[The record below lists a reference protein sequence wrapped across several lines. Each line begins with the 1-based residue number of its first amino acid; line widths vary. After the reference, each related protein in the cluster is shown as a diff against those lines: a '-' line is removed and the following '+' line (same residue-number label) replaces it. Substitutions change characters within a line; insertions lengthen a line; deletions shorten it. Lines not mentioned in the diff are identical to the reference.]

1 MNGASSG
8 INLIIADSYEEV
20 KAICKILDLGEPS
33 VLKSLESIY
42 ILDPDTVF
50 YTVMTYKRHMEEF
63 ASIFKLKRCVISHG
77 GVREASGFNLDWLK
91 KILGNKTV
99 KATITEVAVQS
110 RVFIQESE
118 KDDPYET
125 LGYKR

>member
-20 KAICKILDLGEPS
+20 EAICKILDIGEPS

-50 YTVMTYKRHMEEF
+50 YTVMSYKRHMEEF

-91 KILGNKTV
+91 RILGHKTV
-99 KATITEVAVQS
+99 KPTVTEVKPTLIGFLQ
-110 RVFIQESE
+110 
-118 KDDPYET
+118 DPDKEDPHVEI
-125 LGYKR
+125 GYTR